1 LIISGSRGS
10 IQPLALHSTGSPTRL
25 HQQKLSEMADEAPY
39 IEEDTMLDQGQAAEA
54 GPNATARASWAHLS
68 AEEIQALTREVREEV
83 TAELRDGLERMRAER
98 DEARN
103 GRALAEQLL
112 VSLLRQLLPGEQPVF
127 LFSLGLRQLD
137 LFALNP
143 ILARYRLRLHSRP
156 SASER
161 QINTRVGERHWD
173 RRSLF
178 WLESLPIGE
187 NAVPEFER
195 SEPLNG

>member
-1 LIISGSRGS
+1 
-10 IQPLALHSTGSPTRL
+10 LALHPAGSPARLQEQTRA
-25 HQQKLSEMADEAPY
+25 EAADEGSS
-39 IEEDTMLDQGQAAEA
+39 IEEDTMPDQGQVAE
-54 GPNATARASWAHLS
+54 GSSDATARAAGAPLC
-68 AEEIQALTREVREEV
+68 AEAIQALAREGREEV
-83 TAELRDGLERMRAER
+83 LAELRDSLERLRAER

-112 VSLLRQLLPGEQPVF
+112 VSLLRQLLPGGQPVY

-137 LFALNP
+137 LYALNP

-161 QINTRVGERHWD
+161 QINTRVGERHWE

-178 WLESLPIGE
+178 WLEPLPGGE
-187 NAVPEFER
+187 DAVPELAR
-195 SEPLNG
+195 PEPRQG

>member
-1 LIISGSRGS
+1 M
-10 IQPLALHSTGSPTRL
+10 P
-25 HQQKLSEMADEAPY
+25 
-39 IEEDTMLDQGQAAEA
+39 DQGQAAEA
-54 GPNATARASWAHLS
+54 SPNAIARAAWAHLS
-68 AEEIQALTREVREEV
+68 AEDIQALKREGREEV
-83 TAELRDGLERMRAER
+83 LAELRDSLERMRAER

-112 VSLLRQLLPGEQPVF
+112 VSLLRQLLPGGQPVY

-137 LFALNP
+137 LYALNP

-161 QINTRVGERHWD
+161 QIKTRVGERHWD

-178 WLESLPIGE
+178 WLESLPVGA
-187 NAVPEFER
+187 NAVPELER
-195 SEPLNG
+195 FEPLNG

>member
-1 LIISGSRGS
+1 M
-10 IQPLALHSTGSPTRL
+10 P
-25 HQQKLSEMADEAPY
+25 
-39 IEEDTMLDQGQAAEA
+39 DQRQAAEA
-54 GPNATARASWAHLS
+54 NPNTTARAAWAHLS
-68 AEEIQALTREVREEV
+68 AEDIQALEREVREEV
-83 TAELRDGLERMRAER
+83 LAELRDGLERMRAER

-112 VSLLRQLLPGEQPVF
+112 VSLLRQLLPGEQPVY

-137 LFALNP
+137 LYALNP
-143 ILARYRLRLHSRP
+143 ILAQYHLRLHSRP

-161 QINTRVGERHWD
+161 QIKTRVGERHWD

-178 WLESLPIGE
+178 WLESLPVGE
-187 NAVPEFER
+187 NAVPELER